1 MGDLAALIVNMVLGS
16 VIAAAF
22 LLVDRRR
29 LDAHG
34 RARMWN
40 DATLALAI
48 GSPALG
54 LGIPP
59 FISYAAHVW
68 VTRSGRWYVRLG
80 KALLAMVVCFVV
92 QIAFIVAALEVLGL
106 PLDP

>member
-1 MGDLAALIVNMVLGS
+1 MHDLAALIVSMVLGS
-16 VIAAAF
+16 VVAAAF
-22 LLVDRRR
+22 LLADRKR

-48 GSPALG
+48 GSPGLG

-59 FISYAAHVW
+59 FLSFAAHVW

-80 KALLAMVVCFVV
+80 KALLAMVICLVAQV
-92 QIAFIVAALEVLGL
+92 AFIVAALELLGL